1 MLVDK
6 KLLKVYICGIKIDI
20 YKVKDIFP
28 DLCNQK
34 YKGDKCPFCL
44 VEKIQKRKQIF

>member
-6 KLLKVYICGIKIDI
+6 KLLKVHICGIKIDI

-34 YKGDKCPFCL
+34 YKREEAYIGDRQWKT
-44 VEKIQKRKQIF
+44 E